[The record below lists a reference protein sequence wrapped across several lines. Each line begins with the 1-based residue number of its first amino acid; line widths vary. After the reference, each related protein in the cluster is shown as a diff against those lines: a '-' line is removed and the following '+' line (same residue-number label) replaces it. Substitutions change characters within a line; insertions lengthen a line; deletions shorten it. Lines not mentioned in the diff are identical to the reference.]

1 VVIPNGIPVPVV
13 TRTNADMRE
22 RLAIPPDRSVRVVGQ
37 VSRLVP
43 HKGQRV
49 LLKAARKVLA
59 EAPDTYF
66 VITGYAGADPHYLE
80 ILQQDARELQIAHR
94 VRFVSWAGSIGD
106 VWELLDIHVHASI
119 EDSLPIAITEGMS
132 FGKPA
137 VVTNVGGVR
146 EMVTHGETGLVV
158 PMHDPD
164 ALGDGVLRLLREP
177 DTARRLGAAA
187 LQRYQEGY
195 QPEVM
200 TRALES
206 LFVDVVERRRARA

>member
-1 VVIPNGIPVPVV
+1 
-13 TRTNADMRE
+13 
-22 RLAIPPDRSVRVVGQ
+22 
-37 VSRLVP
+37 
-43 HKGQRV
+43 
-49 LLKAARKVLA
+49 VLA

-66 VITGYAGADPHYLE
+66 VITGYAGEDPPYLE
-80 ILQQDARELQIAHR
+80 TLKQDARDLQIEDR
-94 VRFVSWAGSIGD
+94 VRFVNWPGSIGD
-106 VWELLDIHVHASI
+106 VWELLDIHVHASV

-146 EMVTHGETGLVV
+146 EMVTHEETGLVV
-158 PMHDPD
+158 PMHDSN

-187 LQRYQEGY
+187 LERYQRGY
-195 QPEVM
+195 RPEVM

-206 LFVDVVERRRARA
+206 LFVDVVARMRAGA